1 MTKEERL
8 QRDISRL
15 AEMKAHE
22 DELRQQGYRY
32 IAGIDEVGRGP
43 LAGPVY
49 AACVLLPPDFDVLGI
64 YDSKKISAKK
74 REELSDIIKEK
85 ALAYGIGI
93 ADNNEIDEINILEA
107 TKVAMRRAFEECNKM
122 LTSDR
127 AVAETYR
134 NNEYRTVEISK
145 SNEDRIAESIVFDN
159 SSGRDSNKSKIESNI
174 DYLMV
179 DALKLEFGVPC
190 EPIVKGDEKSLSIA
204 AASIVAKVARDKY
217 MEEIDAEYPGYD
229 FASNKGYGTAAHY
242 EGLRSKGIT
251 PIHRRSFLKKFEEN
265 PNTGHNKQT
274 KTQSTSE
281 NNPDGI
287 AVCESA
293 EVITTESKEQTLAK
307 KVYAVKKGKT
317 TGIFMT
323 WEDCKAQ
330 VDGFAGAEYKSFADP
345 QDAMAYLGLY
355 SGGKGAS
362 KGASKSNA
370 ANKNNGAS
378 ANGGVGASTE
388 ELLPPGNRAYV
399 DGSYDNA
406 SNRFSCGVVIIE
418 TDKNG
423 ISETTELKAVFEDDV
438 AALQRNVAGEVMGAK
453 TAIDYC
459 LENGIDDIE
468 IYHDYEGV
476 GKWADGLWKANNPLT
491 QGYKQFIADARR
503 VMSIRFVKVKAHA
516 GNKYNEMADKLAK
529 QALDL

>member
-1 MTKEERL
+1 
-8 QRDISRL
+8 
-15 AEMKAHE
+15 MKAHE

-85 ALAYGIGI
+85 AIAYGIGI

-107 TKVAMRRAFEECNKM
+107 TKVAMRRAFEECNKK
-122 LTSDR
+122 LAIEIS
-127 AVAETYR
+127 
-134 NNEYRTVEISK
+134 NNER
-145 SNEDRIAESIVFDN
+145 SI
-159 SSGRDSNKSKIESNI
+159 E
-174 DYLMV
+174 YLLV
-179 DALKLEFGVPC
+179 DALKLDFGIPC
-190 EPIVKGDEKSLSIA
+190 EAIVKGDEKSLSIA

-217 MEEIDAEYPGYD
+217 MEEIDADYPGYD

-265 PNTGHNKQT
+265 PNTGHNKQSE
-274 KTQSTSE
+274 TQS
-281 NNPDGI
+281 N
-287 AVCESA
+287 SA
-293 EVITTESKEQTLAK
+293 ETTKSKEQTLAK
-307 KVYAVKKGKT
+307 KVYAVKKGRT

-330 VDGFAGAEYKSFADP
+330 VDGFPGAEYKSFADP
-345 QDAMAYLGLY
+345 QDAMAYLGLS
-355 SGGKGAS
+355 SGNKVGANNKKG
-362 KGASKSNA
+362 
-370 ANKNNGAS
+370 GAS
-378 ANGGVGASTE
+378 APAE
-388 ELLPPGNRAYV
+388 EVLPPGNRAYV
-399 DGSYDNA
+399 DGSYDSS

-418 TDKNG
+418 TDANG
-423 ISETTELKAVFEDDV
+423 VSETTELKAVFEDDV

-503 VMSIRFVKVKAHA
+503 IMSIRFIKVKAHA

>member
-85 ALAYGIGI
+85 AVAYGIGI

-107 TKVAMRRAFEECNKM
+107 TKLAMRRAFEECNKR
-122 LTSDR
+122 LTS
-127 AVAETYR
+127 
-134 NNEYRTVEISK
+134 NNG
-145 SNEDRIAESIVFDN
+145 D
-159 SSGRDSNKSKIESNI
+159 NI

-179 DALKLEFGVPC
+179 DALKLDFGVPC
-190 EPIVKGDEKSLSIA
+190 EAIVKGDEKSLSIA

-242 EGLRSKGIT
+242 EGLRNKGISA
-251 PIHRRSFLKKFEEN
+251 IHRRSFLKKFEEN
-265 PNTGHNKQT
+265 PSTGHKNKT
-274 KTQSTSE
+274 KA
-281 NNPDGI
+281 D
-287 AVCESA
+287 
-293 EVITTESKEQTLAK
+293 SKEQNLAK

-317 TGIFMT
+317 TGLFMT

-330 VDGFAGAEYKSFADP
+330 VDGFPGAEYKSFADP
-345 QDAMAYLGLY
+345 QDAMAYLGLS
-355 SGGKGAS
+355 SGNKVGANNKKG
-362 KGASKSNA
+362 
-370 ANKNNGAS
+370 GAS
-378 ANGGVGASTE
+378 APAE
-388 ELLPPGNRAYV
+388 EVLPPGNRVYV
-399 DGSYDNA
+399 DGSYDIS

-418 TDKNG
+418 TDANG
-423 ISETTELKAVFEDDV
+423 VSETTELKAVFEDDV

-503 VMSIRFVKVKAHA
+503 IMSIRFIKVKAHA